1 LNVDVPDPHPCAR
14 DCAVLNK
21 DDFNDDDY
29 ESLINVFQRHVCRLA
44 GYCKSKVK
52 LLLCRFGYQIDTRDK
67 TVKTF
72 TETKNC
78 VKANIFLKRNDSQM
92 NVHNRLLCQ
101 HGYVNNFR
109 YFSCY

>member
-1 LNVDVPDPHPCAR
+1 
-14 DCAVLNK
+14 
-21 DDFNDDDY
+21 
-29 ESLINVFQRHVCRLA
+29 
-44 GYCKSKVK
+44 
-52 LLLCRFGYQIDTRDK
+52 LLLCRFGYPIDTRDK

-101 HGYVNNFR
+101 HWRANMDMQIILDISAAINYMVK
-109 YFSCY
+109 YAAKCK